1 MKKYARFLLVFLCL
15 FLTACSDKDRH
26 FSGEVSDLQAEDGN
40 IVSFVV
46 TDETGK
52 RTGILVPEDTA
63 FTSRVDQ
70 EAKAEKELL
79 LSGQRGTSVS
89 VECKGS
95 RTSLTT
101 DSGEKLP
108 AYTAWFIAVSGY
120 LTPNAAA
127 LRDGT
132 PLDVFHWTDGVTY
145 RLTDGTDLLYVRDTI
160 GPEHVYI
167 SSRDGYD
174 DLNEA
179 AQRKISAYYADRGLL
194 YSVEDELESACANI
208 PARVDGQPTPCLG
221 QDVSPSASSER
232 VIYFL
237 TCLTLPVYGDRT
249 ANATEV
255 LLCDAFDRET
265 GEHIDGWDLFACPPE
280 EAVQELLDLARITEQ
295 PLRSEVE
302 AAFQPEYMRLY
313 SGGLEVFL
321 PKGALPSEGT
331 SWGFGMDY
339 NDGLRAVFQEWALPN

>member
-1 MKKYARFLLVFLCL
+1 MKKYICLSLAFLLVFL
-15 FLTACSDKDRH
+15 TGCSDKNRH

-40 IVSFVV
+40 IVSFVI
-46 TDETGK
+46 TDEAGK
-52 RTGILVPEDTA
+52 RTGILVPEDAA
-63 FTSRVDQ
+63 FTSRVDL

-79 LSGQRGTSVS
+79 LSGRRGTSVS
-89 VECKGS
+89 VECKDG
-95 RTSLTT
+95 RASLAT

-108 AYTAWFIAVSGY
+108 AYTAWFVAVNGY
-120 LTPNAAA
+120 LTPNADA

-132 PLDVFHWTDGVTY
+132 PLDVFRWTDGVTY

-167 SSRDGYD
+167 SGREGYD
-174 DLNEA
+174 DLSEA
-179 AQRKISAYYADRGLL
+179 AQEKISAYYEDRGLL

-208 PARVDGQPTPCLG
+208 PTHVNGQPVPCLG

-255 LLCDAFDRET
+255 YLCDAFDRET

-280 EAVQELLDLARITEQ
+280 EAVQALLDLAQITEQ

-321 PKGALPSEGT
+321 PKGALPSEET
-331 SWGFGMDY
+331 SWGFGLDY
-339 NDGLRAVFQEWALPN
+339 NDGLRAIFQDWALPD

>member
-1 MKKYARFLLVFLCL
+1 MKKYIRLSLAFLLVL
-15 FLTACSDKDRH
+15 LTSCSDKGRH
-26 FSGEVSDLQAEDGN
+26 FSGEVSDLQTEGGN

-46 TDETGK
+46 TDEAGK
-52 RTGILVPEDTA
+52 RTGILVPEDA
-63 FTSRVDQ
+63 VFTSRTDP
-70 EAKAEKELL
+70 EAGAEKELL
-79 LSGQRGTSVS
+79 LSGQRGTSIS

-108 AYTAWFIAVSGY
+108 AYTAWFIAVNGY

-132 PLDVFHWTDGVTY
+132 PLDVFRWTDGVTY
-145 RLTDGTDLLYVRDTI
+145 RLTDGTDLLYVRDAT
-160 GPEHVYI
+160 GPENVYTAGQE
-167 SSRDGYD
+167 GYD
-174 DLNEA
+174 DLSEA
-179 AQRKISAYYADRGLL
+179 AQKKISAYYKGRGLL

-208 PARVDGQPTPCLG
+208 PIHVNGQPVPRLG
-221 QDVSPSASSER
+221 QDVSPNASSER

-237 TCLTLPVYGDRT
+237 TCLTLPVYGGGT

-255 LLCDAFDRET
+255 RLCDAFDRDT
-265 GEHIDGWDLFACPPE
+265 GEHIDGWDLFACPPD
-280 EAVQELLDLARITEQ
+280 EAVQALLDLAHITEQ

-321 PKGALPSEGT
+321 PKGALPGEET
-331 SWGFGMDY
+331 SWGFGLDY
-339 NDGLRAVFQEWALPN
+339 NDGLRAIFQDWALPN